1 MYGSFRDGLYA
12 NINVR
17 TDYGRFRTRMFHP
30 CGVTCAARKS
40 GDPLGC
46 LSKFEETPETA
57 AHHLFNYVCLAHVG
71 DQATTHKR
79 QRARVDHA
87 TGSRDPGPDQR
98 RPTAAGSAPRSR
110 RVRQHGGWPLLLP
123 PHAPLSSC
131 DGPCVPSNSSRQQ

>member
-1 MYGSFRDGLYA
+1 
-12 NINVR
+12 
-17 TDYGRFRTRMFHP
+17 MFHP

-46 LSKFEETPETA
+46 LSKFGETPETA
-57 AHHLFNYVCLAHVG
+57 AHHLFNYVCVAHVG

-87 TGSRDPGPDQR
+87 TGARDMSD
-98 RPTAAGSAPRSR
+98 
-110 RVRQHGGWPLLLP
+110 VRNKFLQTRWKKSLLP